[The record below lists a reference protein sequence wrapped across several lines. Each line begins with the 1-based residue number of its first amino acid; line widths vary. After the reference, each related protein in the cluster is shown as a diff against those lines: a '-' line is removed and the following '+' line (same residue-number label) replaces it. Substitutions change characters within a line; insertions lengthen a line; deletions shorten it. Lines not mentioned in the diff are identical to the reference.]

1 MSRRLQMLV
10 EEGEHSSCVHAVRT
24 VGKSKPATVFCR
36 NERQEAKPATVFCR
50 NRPREA
56 KPATVFCRNERREAK
71 PATVFIKKRKKLRI
85 PWTESSEIAENCK
98 FCGRNHQ
105 KTENTADSVGRIIR
119 NR

>member
-56 KPATVFCRNERREAK
+56 KPATVFCRNDRWETK
-71 PATVFIKKRKKLRI
+71 PPTVFAEIGVRRQNRPPFSSKNGKNRLSSTDDERKTVKTAFHPRMM
-85 PWTESSEIAENCK
+85 S
-98 FCGRNHQ
+98 Q
-105 KTENTADSVGRIIR
+105 K
-119 NR
+119 